1 MRHAICYVSNSQME
15 MDNAQVKTLLEY
27 CKEKNMAL
35 GIKGVLLYA
44 EGNFFQILEGEKDV
58 IMEIF
63 KKIENDSRHNGLIK
77 IISRDIPTH
86 TFDEY
91 KVDIL
96 SDEPKYTYEVP
107 NVYSEALNGI
117 SHEVRK
123 TMEKLL
129 ARFIATH

>member
-1 MRHAICYVSNSQME
+1 MRHAICYVSNANE
-15 MDNAQVKTLLEY
+15 NLDNAQVKTLLEF

-44 EGNFFQILEGEKDV
+44 EGNFFQILEGEKD
-58 IMEIF
+58 ILMEIF
-63 KKIENDSRHNGLIK
+63 KKIENDPRHHGLIT
-77 IISRDIPTH
+77 IISRDIPKH

-96 SDEPKYTYEVP
+96 SDEYKYAYVVP
-107 NVYSEALNGI
+107 NEYSEALNGI
-117 SHEVRK
+117 SNEVRK

-129 ARFIATH
+129 ARFISTH